1 MEQTGSTNS
10 DMLARAS
17 QGACEG
23 EWLRAERQ
31 SAGRG
36 RMGRNWLEQSGNLY
50 ASTIIRIGKGD
61 PPTTLLAMVAGIA
74 FARTVMDFAGEEN
87 IQLKWPNDVMM
98 GSAKMGGIL
107 LERQDDAVI
116 AGFGLN
122 IISPPHI
129 DGRITMALADALPL
143 NMAVPSAHNV
153 CERLAYHFSNT
164 LSLWRSD
171 KTGRNPVLDKW
182 CAMAHAQG
190 ARLSVTDLHGAPLQ
204 GRFAGLEDDGAL
216 RLRRDDET
224 IDIIRAGDVALIGEG
239 KG

>member
-1 MEQTGSTNS
+1 
-10 DMLARAS
+10 
-17 QGACEG
+17 
-23 EWLRAERQ
+23 
-31 SAGRG
+31 
-36 RMGRNWLEQSGNLY
+36 MGRNWLEQSGNLY
-50 ASTIIRIGKGD
+50 ASTIIRIGKND

-74 FARTVMDFAGEEN
+74 FASTVMDFAGEEN

-122 IISPPHI
+122 IISAPRI

-143 NMAVPSAHNV
+143 NMSVPSAHDV
-153 CERLAYHFSNT
+153 CERLASHLSNT
-164 LSLWRSD
+164 LSIWRSD
-171 KTGRNPVLDKW
+171 RAGRNPVLDKW

-190 ARLSVTDLHGAPLQ
+190 AGLSVTDLHGAPLR

-216 RLRRDDET
+216 RLQRDDET